1 MSETASPLPELA
13 CHMGSHSVTCYPADA
28 TSRPCPNRSW
38 YSVLNTATAE
48 GCKAELL
55 LWLCAVCDVT
65 VADQTSRACS
75 NCLSL
80 AMRDVCRA
88 YTTTRST
95 QPCIPPGS
103 HNRVPPG
110 FGCGK
115 GGNVSSVG
123 WQVTL
128 CDPMWHVSSRSGVA
142 TLRTAIHLLLTLPC
156 AAHLQITLSISTTSM
171 SKYVFPQS
179 AAACGWIL
187 VPTQYMVPS
196 TS

>member
-1 MSETASPLPELA
+1 VSETASPLPELA
-13 CHMGSHSVTCYPADA
+13 CHVGSHSVTCYPADA

-38 YSVLNTATAE
+38 YSVVNTATAE

-103 HNRVPPG
+103 LNRVPPG

-142 TLRTAIHLLLTLPC
+142 TLRTAIHLLLITYLLTYLLTTLCHRSVAPC
-156 AAHLQITLSISTTSM
+156 GLGS
-171 SKYVFPQS
+171 V
-179 AAACGWIL
+179 
-187 VPTQYMVPS
+187 VE
-196 TS
+196 